1 MDDNFDETLKKLG
14 QKVNQ
19 FTKGTTSKSY
29 EPSSR
34 GLVGRIN
41 IKALVVYGS
50 PLIAIPL
57 LLFYWKPHLVS
68 EEVEDEEGNYK
79 RRVNFRKLMVTTLI
93 STLILD
99 GLIFMYLRK
108 KEINL

>member
-29 EPSSR
+29 ESNSR
-34 GLVGRIN
+34 GLAGKIN
-41 IKALVVYGS
+41 IKALAVYGS
-50 PLIAIPL
+50 PLIAVPL
-57 LLFYWKPHLVS
+57 LLFYWKPGFVT
-68 EEVEDEEGNYK
+68 EEVEDEEGDYK

-93 STLILD
+93 STFVLD
-99 GLIFMYLRK
+99 SLIFVYLRK
-108 KEINL
+108 KEISL